1 MNPLEKLITDYLGG
15 WGFLFIP
22 FVAGLVVS
30 FFSEVLNKVTPE
42 KFHVSISLLI
52 VSALTCILLVFVF
65 PSYYEKFDGFTIL
78 MLLLNVA
85 ISFLFY
91 PIVGK
96 KLVGKIFTKFE
107 EKANNAIDKV

>member
-1 MNPLEKLITDYLGG
+1 MNPLEKIIFDNLGG
-15 WGFLFIP
+15 YGFLLIP
-22 FVAGLVVS
+22 FVAGIIVS

-52 VSALTCILLVFVF
+52 VSFLTCVLLVFVF

-78 MLLLNVA
+78 MLLMNVA
-85 ISFLFY
+85 VAFLFY

-96 KLVGKIFTKFE
+96 ALVGKIFAKFN
-107 EKANNAIDKV
+107 EKADQVINKV